1 MKNFKI
7 ISHNE
12 NETKNFAKN
21 LASKLSKGDII
32 VLTRRIRFW
41 KNKIHRRFF
50 VVFWLRKWDI

>member
-12 NETKNFAKN
+12 NDTKDFAKN

-32 VLTRRIRFW
+32 VLTRRIRLW
-41 KNKIHRRFF
+41 
-50 VVFWLRKWDI
+50 